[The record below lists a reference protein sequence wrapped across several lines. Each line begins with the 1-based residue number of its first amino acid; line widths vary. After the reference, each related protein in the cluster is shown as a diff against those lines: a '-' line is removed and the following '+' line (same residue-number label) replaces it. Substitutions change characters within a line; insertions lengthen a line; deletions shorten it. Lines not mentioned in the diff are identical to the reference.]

1 MLTNISIKVWH
12 FIPDRYIMTS
22 EHTREPTVQFLSD
35 RNYFGLESS
44 QVFVFEQ
51 AMMPC
56 FSPEGKIILETPT
69 RIARAPDGN
78 GGLFRALR
86 DNNVVDDMKKRGLL
100 VNIYTEAMFLF
111 LGKKQ
116 ITKCLN
122 LVHYSVVPYN
132 LRGAKSRKLVLRAK
146 YQIFECVVA
155 SRIVYLY

>member
-1 MLTNISIKVWH
+1 
-12 FIPDRYIMTS
+12 MTS

-111 LGKKQ
+111 SGQKTDNKILELGPLFCGSLQ
-116 ITKCLN
+116 
-122 LVHYSVVPYN
+122 
-132 LRGAKSRKLVLRAK
+132 
-146 YQIFECVVA
+146 FECVVA
-155 SRIVYLY
+155 SRIVYLYQRPLN

>member
-1 MLTNISIKVWH
+1 MINFIS
-12 FIPDRYIMTS
+12 DRYIMTS

-56 FSPEGKIILETPT
+56 FSPDGKIILETPT

-100 VNIYTEAMFLF
+100 VNICIELCFSF
-111 LGKKQ
+111 LG
-116 ITKCLN
+116 TKSDN
-122 LVHYSVVPYN
+122 KNTQVV
-132 LRGAKSRKLVLRAK
+132 L
-146 YQIFECVVA
+146 IVA
-155 SRIVYLY
+155 